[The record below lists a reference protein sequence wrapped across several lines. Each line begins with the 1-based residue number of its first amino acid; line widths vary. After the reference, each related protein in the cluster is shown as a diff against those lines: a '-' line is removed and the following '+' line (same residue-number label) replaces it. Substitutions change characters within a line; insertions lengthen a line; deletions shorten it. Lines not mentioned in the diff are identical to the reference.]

1 MAGAMVS
8 ASTGAMNSLLGKLA
22 TLMGKEYSKL
32 KGVRKEVAS
41 LQDEFNSMKALL
53 DKLAD
58 MDELDIQAKEW
69 RNQVKDMSYDIE
81 DCIDDFMHHI
91 GKNVVTTGFVK
102 KTAQLLK
109 NLRVR
114 HQIASKIQEIK
125 IRVKDAN
132 ERHMRYKLDECTP
145 KPSCV
150 PIDPRVAAIHTEA
163 ANLVGI
169 DVPREELAK
178 LLMGEEQVLK
188 VVSVVGFAGLGK
200 TTLANQVYCKLEGQF
215 ECKAF
220 VSVSQKPDIPKLLNK
235 ILSKIGGHFSHIDE
249 LDDLENIK
257 KHLKDKRYFIVIDD
271 LWDLSA
277 WKIIKCAFPENNF
290 GSRVLITARIYDVAL
305 SCCSYRQQYVYNM
318 RPLDKENSRRLF
330 FSIIFD
336 SSQSCPD
343 AYEDLST
350 DILKKCGGLPL
361 AIISIA
367 SLLAG
372 QPNSKWEYVQN
383 SLGSMFQGNPNLGD
397 MMQILD
403 LSYKSLPNHLKT
415 CLLYIGMY
423 PEDHIIQKDDLLR
436 QWIAEGFVISKV
448 CGLDVEDVA
457 ENYFNELINTSI
469 IQPVD
474 TNYTGEVLS
483 CRIHD
488 LMLDLIRVKCAEE
501 NFIHVVD
508 GSQAVTGLHKKTRR
522 VSLQYHGA
530 GSTLDLPHELWGLE
544 YLETLVLN
552 VEKGTISVP
561 SDVAH
566 LCRLLHLIV
575 PSGVSFA
582 DRIVSFKSLR
592 TLGAFDVSTSSM
604 DSIMSLGELTNLR
617 DLQILCSSFPVTHVV
632 EEALRSSLERLS
644 CSSSLNLNKLV
655 LSVPRFPCTLF
666 GHEWSIL
673 SRFSA
678 HLQSL
683 NLKEM
688 LFSSVPKW
696 IGQLHGLHD
705 LNLWV
710 REVLLKDDDISILA
724 GLPSLVHLS
733 LHVQQCSKQRIIIP
747 GHGVKFP
754 VLKSLKLYCPKLL
767 PVFEEGAMPKL
778 HRLRLVLEVV
788 NQGPDDLTKW
798 ELGPSM
804 DMGHLPADVK
814 EIKIGMS
821 WSLRK
826 SISRWNVDAAQS
838 AMRSAFSWRHPGVRL
853 IFR

>member
-150 PIDPRVAAIHTEA
+150 PIDPRVVAIHTEA

-271 LWDLSA
+271 LWDPSA

-343 AYEDLST
+343 AYEDLSA

-372 QPNSKWEYVQN
+372 QSNSKWEYVQN

-448 CGLDVEDVA
+448 RGLDAEDVA

-530 GSTLDLPHELWGLE
+530 EGGVIVTTINGSLSQVRSVVAFTTVSLPSFLGFKYVRVLFLEFWAGRTKKKHTSSRSQAQKIDLTGLCGLFLLRYLKVSSNSSLDLPHELWGLE

-644 CSSSLNLNKLV
+644 CSSSLNLNK
-655 LSVPRFPCTLF
+655 R
-666 GHEWSIL
+666 
-673 SRFSA
+673 
-678 HLQSL
+678 L
-683 NLKEM
+683 N
-688 LFSSVPKW
+688 P
-696 IGQLHGLHD
+696 
-705 LNLWV
+705 
-710 REVLLKDDDISILA
+710 A
-724 GLPSLVHLS
+724 
-733 LHVQQCSKQRIIIP
+733 SKL
-747 GHGVKFP
+747 GHGISP
-754 VLKSLKLYCPKLL
+754 R
-767 PVFEEGAMPKL
+767 
-778 HRLRLVLEVV
+778 RLRSSTVGSHINGQ
-788 NQGPDDLTKW
+788 NQHGASEARARPSSRPFAWRNHSSSPPQSQACCGARRQAARTQT
-798 ELGPSM
+798 LGC
-804 DMGHLPADVK
+804 
-814 EIKIGMS
+814 
-821 WSLRK
+821 
-826 SISRWNVDAAQS
+826 
-838 AMRSAFSWRHPGVRL
+838 
-853 IFR
+853 